1 MMTYATINGK
11 KAYPA
16 AGTNIKLVIENPF
29 MKLQGNHTHQVT
41 FPLDIPE
48 NRSVFGN
55 VNRIDVSRRV
65 SKYEDCALFSG
76 NKCLLR
82 GSATVL
88 GFSENGVKLQF
99 LGSSSDVKSKMGELY
114 IDDMEFPEVASPYKT
129 WCQKTNIS
137 VPASVFSQG
146 YGGIRNQYVFFTVA
160 NESTGKKYNRLR
172 CYGTP
177 VTCKMKRPVLQ
188 PCLIYVLHQVFS
200 IIGYQVEYDA
210 YDRSPWNDLYIVNV
224 RRSAKISGALPHWKA
239 STFLEEFRKLFNAV
253 YLYDEKSK
261 TVRIESYSSI
271 EAFGTMEIECES
283 AFSSEYDE
291 EGVAYIGSDNIAY
304 ALETCAEQ
312 KTAREIPKE
321 VFNTFEMRSYNTLS
335 EVLTAAGSMTET
347 EKLTTLFLAGNAGY
361 VYFRK
366 MDGNG
371 TIGYTTCGFFTQLTR
386 EENGD
391 EGSTTELKIIPAPM
405 GEIKVNEDEIEDT
418 CLMPCIEGPEW
429 TSANDEEEVTT
440 LQDVLEEEVSVEE
453 DSEDGFMPVVFLAG
467 SSTPFIYDN
476 RSDRYYGVMRSLA
489 DRRESNLSND
499 CSMALVNP
507 GTITEYIG
515 KFHTGQA
522 SIDPKNQYLFKF
534 ISDSIPDPRKIFII
548 RNKRF
553 LCAKVEVSVSD
564 SGIDRLMTG
573 YFYEKTS

>member
-1 MMTYATINGK
+1 MTYATINGK

-16 AGTNIKLVIENPF
+16 TGTNIKLVIENPF
-29 MKLQGNHTHQVT
+29 MKQQGNHTYQVT

-48 NRSVFGN
+48 NRRVFGN
-55 VNRIDVSRRV
+55 VNRIEVSRHV
-65 SKYEDCALFSG
+65 NKYEDCALFSG

-82 GSATVL
+82 GSASVL
-88 GFSENGVKLQF
+88 GYSDDSIRLQF
-99 LGSSSDVKSKMGELY
+99 LGSASDVKSKMGDLY
-114 IDDMEFPEVASPYKT
+114 IDKMDFPEVASPYKA

-146 YGGIRNQYVFFTVA
+146 YGGVRNQYVFFTVA

-177 VTCKMKRPVLQ
+177 TTCKMKRPVLQ

-200 IIGYQVEYDA
+200 IIGYQVEFDA
-210 YDRSPWNDLYIVNV
+210 FDRAPWNDLYIVNV

-253 YLYDEKSK
+253 YLYDEIRK

-271 EAFGTMEIECES
+271 DTFGSMAIECES
-283 AFSSEYDE
+283 AFSSEHDE

-304 ALETCAEQ
+304 KLETCADQ

-321 VFNTFEMRSYNTLS
+321 VFNTFELRRYDTLA
-335 EVLTAAGSMTET
+335 EVLTAAGSMTDA

-366 MDGNG
+366 MDDNG
-371 TIGYTTCGFFTQLTR
+371 TIGYTTCGFFTQLVR
-386 EENGD
+386 EGNGND
-391 EGSTTELKIIPAPM
+391 GSTTELKIIPAPM
-405 GEIKVNEDEIEDT
+405 GEVKVNEDEIEDT
-418 CLMPCIEGPEW
+418 CMMPSIEGPEW
-429 TSANDEEEVTT
+429 NTAGDEEEVTT
-440 LQDVLEEEVSVEE
+440 LQDVLEDDLSVEE

-467 SSTPFIYDN
+467 SSSSFIYDN

-489 DRRESNLSND
+489 DRRESNLPND
-499 CSMALVNP
+499 CSLALANA
-507 GTITEYIG
+507 GTITEYVG
-515 KFHTGQA
+515 KFHTGHA
-522 SIDPKNQYLFKF
+522 SIDSKNQYVFKF
-534 ISDSIPDPRKIFII
+534 LSDSIPDPCLTFLVQ
-548 RNKRF
+548 NKRF
-553 LCAKVEVSVSD
+553 LCSKIEVSVTD
-564 SGIDRLMTG
+564 TGMGRLMTG